1 MLQPAHVRKWQGVHK
16 CKAASPKEDPAAG
29 SLVDGASGLG
39 EDSAGRTWVK
49 STFFQ
54 RKMQQVVHV
63 GSIQPKDGFDKRRL
77 MWMVQAA

>member
-1 MLQPAHVRKWQGVHK
+1 MQ
-16 CKAASPKEDPAAG
+16 KAASLKEDPAAG
-29 SLVDGASGLG
+29 SLVDGASSLG

-63 GSIQPKDGFDKRRL
+63 GSIQPKDGFDKRR
-77 MWMVQAA
+77 MDGWSRQPNRQPG